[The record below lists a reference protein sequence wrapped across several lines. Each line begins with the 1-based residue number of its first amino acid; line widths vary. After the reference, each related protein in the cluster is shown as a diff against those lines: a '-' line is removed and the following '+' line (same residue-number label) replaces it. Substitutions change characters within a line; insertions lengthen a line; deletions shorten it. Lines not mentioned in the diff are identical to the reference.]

1 MSPSA
6 CLSAGSAPESDSGQE
21 ARRTAT
27 RVENSGSDNGEH
39 VDVDGTQNGGRRWLE
54 SAREELAGDGGDLE

>member
-1 MSPSA
+1 MPD
-6 CLSAGSAPESDSGQE
+6 AGSAPESDSGQE